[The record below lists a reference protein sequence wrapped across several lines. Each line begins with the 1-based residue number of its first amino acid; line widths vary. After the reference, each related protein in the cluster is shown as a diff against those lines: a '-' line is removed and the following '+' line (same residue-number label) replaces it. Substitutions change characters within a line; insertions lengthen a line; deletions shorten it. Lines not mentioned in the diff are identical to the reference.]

1 MAFEKNI
8 KSVSVEI
15 GGRDITFETGWVAK
29 QASGAVIVK
38 QDDSAVLVTAV
49 GGTSDRPFDF
59 LPLTVDFVSR
69 TAARG
74 KIPGGF
80 LKREGRPDERG
91 TLICRLIDRPIRPQF
106 PKHWRS
112 EIQIIAT
119 VLSYDDASDIDVLS
133 MCGASAAAHI
143 SDLPLQQPIA
153 AVRVVR
159 HEGEFKINP
168 SNEELHASDIHLVVA
183 GTADAICMVEGG
195 ANEADETSMIDA
207 MDLAHENIKK
217 IIAAI
222 NELQELAG
230 KEKRP
235 VPPAPVADEAVAAKV
250 AELDKGSLLE
260 AMSISNKHARSA
272 GLKAARNAIIDQLV
286 DGVEDADEV
295 ARITNE
301 AKTAWSKLVSK
312 TMRKRVTE
320 QGIRI
325 DGRATDEVRDL
336 DVQVGVAARTHGSAL
351 FTRGETQAF
360 VSATLGIE
368 MDAQRIDWAGA
379 KDQFRRWMLQYSF
392 PPFSTGEA
400 RRMMGPKRREVG
412 HGALAHR
419 ALQAVIPDY
428 AEFPYVLRCVSDVTE
443 SNGSSSMASVCG
455 ASLSLMDAGVP
466 LKRSVAG
473 IAMGLV
479 REDGKYAVLSDILGD
494 EDHLGDMDFKVT
506 GTTQG
511 ITAFQMDTKISGV
524 PREVML
530 RAMNQA
536 REGRLLILEAMDAVI
551 PAGREE
557 LSAYAPRISTI
568 KINQDK
574 IRDII
579 GPGGKMIRS
588 IQDRTGTR
596 LTVEDDGTVKVSS
609 SDQAA
614 ADKAIDIIRELTQE
628 AEIGKLYLGVV
639 KRTVD
644 FGAFVEIF
652 PGTEGL
658 VHISHLAEGRVNK
671 TTDVV
676 VEGDELLV
684 RVIDIDRSG
693 KIRLSRKEALAA
705 SNEFGAEA

>member
-8 KSVSVEI
+8 HTVTVEI
-15 GGRDITFETGWVAK
+15 GGRDLTFETGWVAK

-38 QDDSAVLVTAV
+38 QDDSQVLVTAV

-112 EIQIIAT
+112 ELQIIAT
-119 VLSYDDASDIDVLS
+119 VMSYDNACDIDVLS

-143 SDLPLQQPIA
+143 SDLPLQEPIA

-168 SNEELHASDIHLVVA
+168 SNDEIHASDINLIVA
-183 GTADAICMVEGG
+183 GTADAIAMVEGG
-195 ANEADETSMIDA
+195 ANEAEESAMIDA

-217 IIAAI
+217 IIGAI
-222 NELQELAG
+222 NELQKLAG

-235 VPPAPVADEAVAAKV
+235 VPPAPVADQDVAAKV
-250 AELDKGSLLE
+250 AELDNGSLLE
-260 AMSISNKHARSA
+260 AMSISIKHERSA
-272 GLKAARNAIIDQLV
+272 GLKAARNAIIAQLV
-286 DGVEDADEV
+286 DGLDDAETERV
-295 ARITNE
+295 TKQ
-301 AKTAWSKLVSK
+301 AKKAWSKLVST

-336 DVQVGVAARTHGSAL
+336 DVQVGVTPRTHGSAL

-419 ALQAVIPDY
+419 ALQAVVPDY

-466 LKRSVAG
+466 LKRAVAG

-530 RAMNQA
+530 RALNQA

-551 PAGREE
+551 PEGREE
-557 LSAYAPRISTI
+557 LSAFAPRISTI

-609 SDQAA
+609 SDQAN
-614 ADKAIDIIRELTQE
+614 ADKAMDIIRELTQE

-658 VHISHLAEGRVNK
+658 VHISHLAEERVNR
-671 TTDVV
+671 TTDIVM
-676 VEGDELLV
+676 EGDELLV

-705 SNEFGAEA
+705 SNEFGSGN

>member
-1 MAFEKNI
+1 MAFDKQI
-8 KSVSVEI
+8 HTVSVEI
-15 GGRDITFETGWVAK
+15 GGRDLILETGWVAK
-29 QASGAVIVK
+29 QASGAVVVK
-38 QDDSAVLVTAV
+38 QNDSQVLVTAV
-49 GGTSDRPFDF
+49 GGNSDRPFDF

-112 EIQIIAT
+112 ELQIIAT
-119 VLSYDDASDIDVLS
+119 VMSYDEASDIDVLA

-159 HEGEFKINP
+159 HDGEFKINP
-168 SNEELHASDIHLVVA
+168 SNEEMHASDINLIVA
-183 GTADAICMVEGG
+183 GTSDAIAMVEGG
-195 ANEADETSMIDA
+195 AAEADEAAMIDA

-217 IIAAI
+217 IITAI
-222 NELQELAG
+222 NELQKLAG

-235 VPPAPVADEAVAAKV
+235 VPPAPQADADVAAKV
-250 AELDKGSLLE
+250 AELDNGSLLE
-260 AMSISNKHARSA
+260 AMSIQIKHERSA
-272 GLKAARNAIIDQLV
+272 GLKAARNAIIAQLV
-286 DGVEDADEV
+286 DGVDDDAEV
-295 ARITNE
+295 ARVTKE
-301 AKTAWSKLVSK
+301 AKAAWSKLVSK
-312 TMRKRVTE
+312 TMRKRVTDL
-320 QGIRI
+320 GIRI
-325 DGRATDEVRDL
+325 DGRATDEIRDL
-336 DVQVGVAARTHGSAL
+336 DVQVGVAPRTHGSAL

-400 RRMMGPKRREVG
+400 RRMMGPKRREIG

-419 ALQAVIPDY
+419 ALQPVLPDY

-466 LKRSVAG
+466 LARSVAG

-506 GTTQG
+506 GTSKG

-530 RAMNQA
+530 RALNQA
-536 REGRLLILEAMDAVI
+536 REGRLHILDGMDQI
-551 PAGREE
+551 IGNGRDE
-557 LSAYAPRISTI
+557 LSPFAPRISTI
-568 KINQDK
+568 KISQDK

-658 VHISHLAEGRVNK
+658 VHISHLAEERVNR
-671 TTDVV
+671 TTDIV

-705 SNEFGAEA
+705 NNEFGSDA

>member
-1 MAFEKNI
+1 
-8 KSVSVEI
+8 
-15 GGRDITFETGWVAK
+15 
-29 QASGAVIVK
+29 
-38 QDDSAVLVTAV
+38 
-49 GGTSDRPFDF
+49 
-59 LPLTVDFVSR
+59 
-69 TAARG
+69 
-74 KIPGGF
+74 
-80 LKREGRPDERG
+80 
-91 TLICRLIDRPIRPQF
+91 
-106 PKHWRS
+106 
-112 EIQIIAT
+112 
-119 VLSYDDASDIDVLS
+119 
-133 MCGASAAAHI
+133 
-143 SDLPLQQPIA
+143 
-153 AVRVVR
+153 
-159 HEGEFKINP
+159 
-168 SNEELHASDIHLVVA
+168 
-183 GTADAICMVEGG
+183 
-195 ANEADETSMIDA
+195 
-207 MDLAHENIKK
+207 
-217 IIAAI
+217 
-222 NELQELAG
+222 
-230 KEKRP
+230 
-235 VPPAPVADEAVAAKV
+235 
-250 AELDKGSLLE
+250 
-260 AMSISNKHARSA
+260 
-272 GLKAARNAIIDQLV
+272 
-286 DGVEDADEV
+286 
-295 ARITNE
+295 
-301 AKTAWSKLVSK
+301 
-312 TMRKRVTE
+312 
-320 QGIRI
+320 
-325 DGRATDEVRDL
+325 
-336 DVQVGVAARTHGSAL
+336 
-351 FTRGETQAF
+351 
-360 VSATLGIE
+360 
-368 MDAQRIDWAGA
+368 
-379 KDQFRRWMLQYSF
+379 
-392 PPFSTGEA
+392 
-400 RRMMGPKRREVG
+400 MMGPKRREVG

>member
-1 MAFEKNI
+1 MAFQKNVH
-8 KSVSVEI
+8 SVSVEI
-15 GGRDITFETGWVAK
+15 GGREITFETGWVAK

-38 QDDSAVLVTAV
+38 QNDSAVLVTAV
-49 GGTSDRPFDF
+49 GGQSDKPFDF
-59 LPLTVDFVSR
+59 LPLTVDYVSR
-69 TAARG
+69 TAASG

-106 PKHWRS
+106 PKHWRK
-112 EIQIIAT
+112 ELQIIAT
-119 VLSYDDASDIDVLS
+119 VLSYDNASDVDVLS

-143 SDLPLQQPIA
+143 SDLPLQEPVA

-168 SNEELHASDIHLVVA
+168 SNEELHASDIHLIVA

-195 ANEADETSMIDA
+195 AAEADESSMIDA

-217 IIAAI
+217 IIGAI
-222 NELQELAG
+222 NELQAKAG
-230 KEKRP
+230 KEKRE
-235 VPPAPVADEAVAAKV
+235 VPPAPQADEAVAAKV
-250 AELDKGSLLE
+250 AELENGTLLE
-260 AMSISNKHARSA
+260 AMSITKKHERSA
-272 GLKAARNAIIDQLV
+272 GLKAARNAVIAQLV
-286 DGVEDADEV
+286 DGIDDEDEV
-295 ARITNE
+295 ARITKE

-312 TMRKRVTE
+312 TMRKRVTD
-320 QGIRI
+320 QGVRI
-325 DGRATDEVRDL
+325 DGRATDEIRDL

-368 MDAQRIDWAGA
+368 MDAQRIDWPGA

-392 PPFSTGEA
+392 PPYSTGEA

-428 AEFPYVLRCVSDVTE
+428 ADFPYVLRCVSDVTE

-506 GTTQG
+506 GTTEG

-536 REGRLLILEAMDAVI
+536 REGRLHILDAMNAVI
-551 PAGREE
+551 PEGREE
-557 LSAYAPRISTI
+557 LSAFAPRISTI

-588 IQDRTGTR
+588 IQERTDTKVK
-596 LTVEDDGTVKVSS
+596 VEDDGTVQVAAN
-609 SDQAA
+609 DQGKADAA
-614 ADKAIDIIRELTQE
+614 IAIIRELTQE

-658 VHISHLAEGRVNK
+658 VHISHLAEVNK

-676 VEGDELLV
+676 TEGDELLV

>member
-1 MAFEKNI
+1 MPNKQRHI
-8 KSVSVEI
+8 VSVEI
-15 GGRDITFETGWVAK
+15 GGRPLTLETGWVAK
-29 QASGAVIVK
+29 QASGAVIVR
-38 QDDSAVLVTAV
+38 QDESQVLVTAV
-49 GGTSDRPFDF
+49 GGNSDRPFDF

-69 TAARG
+69 TAASG

-112 EIQIIAT
+112 ELQIVAT
-119 VLSYDDASDIDVLS
+119 VMSYDAASDIDVLA
-133 MCGASAAAHI
+133 MCGASAAAHC

-159 HEGEFKINP
+159 HEGEFKVNP
-168 SNEELHASDIHLVVA
+168 SNEELFASDIYLIVA

-195 ANEADETSMIDA
+195 GLEADESAMIDA

-217 IIAAI
+217 IIVAI
-222 NELQELAG
+222 HELQGLAG

-235 VPPAPVADEAVAAKV
+235 VPPAPTSDADIAAKV
-250 AELDKGSLLE
+250 AELENGTLLE
-260 AMSISNKHARSA
+260 AMTIKVKHERSA
-272 GLKAARNAIIDQLV
+272 GLKAARNAVIAQLV
-286 DGVEDADEV
+286 DGVDDADEV
-295 ARITNE
+295 ARITKE
-301 AKTAWSKLVSK
+301 GKKAWSKLHST
-312 TMRKRVTE
+312 TMRRRVTTE
-320 QGIRI
+320 GIRI
-325 DGRATDEVRDL
+325 DGRATDEIRFIDTE
-336 DVQVGVAARTHGSAL
+336 VGVAGRAHGSAI

-360 VSATLGIE
+360 VTATLGIE

-379 KDQFRRWMLQYSF
+379 ADPFRRWMLQYSF
-392 PPFSTGEA
+392 PPFCTGEA
-400 RRMMGPKRREVG
+400 RRMMGPKRREIG

-466 LKRSVAG
+466 LKRAVAG

-479 REDGKYAVLSDILGD
+479 REDGNYAVLSDILGD

-506 GTTQG
+506 GTTEG

-530 RAMNQA
+530 RALNQA
-536 REGRLLILEAMDAVI
+536 REGRIHILDEMGKVI
-551 PAGREE
+551 NQGRDE
-557 LSAYAPRISTI
+557 LSSHAPRISVI
-568 KINQDK
+568 KISVDK

-588 IQDRTGTR
+588 IQERTGTR
-596 LTVEDDGTVKVSS
+596 LTVEDDGSVKVSS
-609 SDQAA
+609 SDQDAA
-614 ADKAIDIIRELTQE
+614 NKAIDIIRELTQE

-658 VHISHLAEGRVNK
+658 VHISHLAAERVNK

-676 VEGDELLV
+676 NEGEELLV

-693 KIRLSRKEALAA
+693 KIRLSRKEALVSA
-705 SNEFGAEA
+705 NEFGSEA

>member
-1 MAFEKNI
+1 MAFQKNVH
-8 KSVSVEI
+8 SVSVEI

-49 GGTSDRPFDF
+49 GGQSDKPFDF
-59 LPLTVDFVSR
+59 LPLTVDYVSR
-69 TAARG
+69 TAASG

-106 PKHWRS
+106 PKHWRK
-112 EIQIIAT
+112 ELQIIAT
-119 VLSYDDASDIDVLS
+119 VLSYDNASDVDVLS

-143 SDLPLQQPIA
+143 SDLPLQEPVA

-168 SNEELHASDIHLVVA
+168 SNDELHASDIHLIVA

-195 ANEADETSMIDA
+195 AAEADESSMIDA

-217 IIAAI
+217 IIGAI
-222 NELQELAG
+222 NELQAKAG
-230 KEKRP
+230 KEKRE
-235 VPPAPVADEAVAAKV
+235 VPPAPQADEAVAAKV
-250 AELDKGSLLE
+250 AELENGTLLE
-260 AMSISNKHARSA
+260 AMSITKKHERSA
-272 GLKAARNAIIDQLV
+272 GLKAARNAVIDQLV
-286 DGVEDADEV
+286 DGIDDEDEV
-295 ARITNE
+295 ARITKE

-312 TMRKRVTE
+312 TMRKRVTD
-320 QGIRI
+320 QGVRI
-325 DGRATDEVRDL
+325 DGRATDEIRDL

-368 MDAQRIDWAGA
+368 MDAQRIDWPGA

-392 PPFSTGEA
+392 PPYSTGEA

-428 AEFPYVLRCVSDVTE
+428 ADFPYVLRCVSDVTE

-506 GTTQG
+506 GTTEG

-536 REGRLLILEAMDAVI
+536 REGRLHILDAMNAVI
-551 PAGREE
+551 PEGREE
-557 LSAYAPRISTI
+557 LSAFAPRISTI